1 MSKNQSNKNENKVL
15 KNKRINTGEKGGK
28 VINVESNIP
37 KLVKKRTI
45 KKINNLEII
54 KKKIMN

>member
-1 MSKNQSNKNENKVL
+1 MPKNQSKKNGNKVL

-28 VINVESNIP
+28 IINVESNIP
-37 KLVKKRTI
+37 KLIKKRTI

-54 KKKIMN
+54 KKKK